1 MSTRED
7 VWQAFGRMAQRQ
19 HIARVNALLDQ
30 VQKLSVIDGFELLE
44 KFSLQFLPGD
54 REWDRV
60 LYFVLLTLGDVYS
73 KKISRVGLSYKKENG
88 TFSLFVEF
96 EDGRTFIHPYA
107 AEVVLKA
114 WRKAVETVA
123 TQPPSAF

>member
-1 MSTRED
+1 MMTRED
-7 VWQAFGRMAQRQ
+7 VWQAFGRIAQRQ
-19 HIARVNALLDQ
+19 HMDRVNALLEQ
-30 VQKLSVIDGFELLE
+30 VQKVSSVDGFAILE
-44 KFSLQFLPGD
+44 KFPLQFQHGD

-73 KKISRVGLSYKKENG
+73 KKVSRVGLSYKAEN

-96 EDGRTFIHPYA
+96 EDGRTFIHHYTA
-107 AEVVLKA
+107 DVVVKA

-123 TQPPSAF
+123 SPPPSAF